1 MQLLLRRDQRSGMIG
16 KVTFELDARVEISE
30 AEKAHVKK
38 YKLGRDVL
46 YEKIKMDLTGSGMI
60 GVAARL
66 ASKAVNIKVTVD
78 DLVGGKHFEC
88 KDIIEMSAIEEQLR
102 EACEM
107 FKVIL
112 DTCAQFG
119 GEEIIQIGEEAIV
132 DAPQGARSPML
143 SKQAEPEAVGSAR
156 ATLQEAYT
164 EGNEKTPEATQ
175 SPDAPSA
182 RSGLLSRRPKRNK
195 EQGIVDWAKSK
206 D

>member
-1 MQLLLRRDQRSGMIG
+1 MMG

-30 AEKAHVKK
+30 VEIAHVKK

-88 KDIIEMSAIEEQLR
+88 KDIIDMSAFEEQLR

-119 GEEIIQIGEEAIV
+119 GEEVIQIGEEAIV

-143 SKQAEPEAVGSAR
+143 SKQAEPETAGSAR
-156 ATLQEAYT
+156 TTLEEAYT
-164 EGNEKTPEATQ
+164 EGNEETPEATQ
-175 SPDAPSA
+175 SPAVPPA
-182 RSGLLSRRPKRNK
+182 RSGLLSRKKRSG
-195 EQGIVDWAKSK
+195 EQGIPDWAKSR